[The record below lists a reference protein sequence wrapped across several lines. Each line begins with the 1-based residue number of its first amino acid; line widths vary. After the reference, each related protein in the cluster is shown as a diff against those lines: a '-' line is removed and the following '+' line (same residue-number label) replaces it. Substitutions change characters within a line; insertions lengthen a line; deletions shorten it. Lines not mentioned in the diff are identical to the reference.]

1 MKTMDLTQEEVK
13 HQILDAAFARFAQYG
28 MGKTTMVE
36 IAKDCGMSA
45 GNLYRYYENKTDIA
59 ADSCKRCLSAKEKL
73 LREVLQRPGLNVGQ
87 RLETL
92 VLDTLR
98 YMHGEFSAHPKLFEL
113 VMHISSERMELVEK
127 HFKVLQSFIAEVF
140 SEGNKS
146 GEFDV
151 PDVLTAAENVL
162 VATIKFMTPHFMTTL
177 PLDQLEQEAKG
188 VVELLIRGLAKS

>member
-13 HQILDAAFARFAQYG
+13 HQILDAAFTRFAQYG
-28 MGKTTMVE
+28 MGKTTMAE

-92 VLDTLR
+92 VLETLR
-98 YMHGEFSAHPKLFEL
+98 YMHGEFSEHPKLFEL

-127 HFKVLQSFIAEVF
+127 HFKVLQSFIAEVL

-162 VATIKFMTPHFMTTL
+162 VATTKFMTPHFMTTL